1 MIDTL
6 LATDAA
12 APASLF
18 NFYPAPTLA
27 AGALTPGQIT
37 VFLLSLA
44 VLLGLARLLGEIARR
59 FGQPA
64 VLGEILAGVILG
76 QTVFYQVAPEAFDW
90 LFPQY
95 ETAHTVIDANVAGSL
110 GSEANLAD
118 VVDAVESGD
127 AAIESEKPYSPVYI
141 SLLMLMNLSVAFLL
155 LVAGLEV
162 DLSVVWRQGKAAA
175 AVSITGMVIPFALGF
190 GGAYLLPTQM
200 GYDVESDAL
209 LTFALF
215 VGIAM
220 SITALP
226 VIAKILMDLN
236 MFKSDMGMLIM
247 SSAMVNDLLGWIG
260 FAVVLAMI
268 TAAPEIGLGAEE
280 AASGGAGS
288 GLGMTIGL
296 TLLFVAG
303 MLTAGRWAA
312 NKILPFIIAHASWPG
327 GVLGF
332 VLVMALLCGAATE
345 AIGIHSIFGAFLAGV
360 AIGDSKHLR
369 AQTRET
375 IEQFITNIFA
385 PIFFAGVGLR
395 VNFIEGFDFVAVLL
409 VLGIAIAGKVFGCYF
424 GAKLAGLSKR
434 ESWAVGFGMS
444 ARGAMEIILGQLALE
459 AGLINETLFVAI
471 VVMAIATSLF
481 AGPGMQFA
489 LGQKSKRKLA
499 DFLDADA
506 FKVLDC
512 ATRRDAIRQLS
523 TLAAEHLGRSPE
535 IVDAAVWQREQLMST
550 GLGQAIAVP
559 HARLTD
565 LKEPLVAIGLSPAGI
580 DFDAA
585 DGQLAEIVCLI
596 LTPDDQPETQIE
608 LLDIVARTLGKD
620 EVRREAVGAG
630 NYTEF
635 LAALSVAQAKQSEH

>member
-1 MIDTL
+1 MIDPL
-6 LATDAA
+6 AA
-12 APASLF
+12 APSLL
-18 NFYPAPTLA
+18 PAPILA

-44 VLLGLARLLGEIARR
+44 VLLGLARLLGELARR

-76 QTVFYQVAPEAFDW
+76 QTVFAQIAPGAFDW

-95 ETAHTVIDANVAGSL
+95 ETAHTIIDANVEGAPGSQ
-110 GSEANLAD
+110 AKLAAYAE
-118 VVDAVESGD
+118 AVESGD
-127 AAIESEKPYSPVYI
+127 ATLETEKPYSPVFI
-141 SLLMLMNLSVAFLL
+141 SLTMLMNLSVAFLL

-190 GGAYLLPTQM
+190 GGAYLLPEYM
-200 GYDVESDAL
+200 GYDAESDAL

-268 TAAPEIGLGAEE
+268 TVAPEIGLGGEDA
-280 AASGGAGS
+280 AASAGG
-288 GLGMTIGL
+288 GLGMTILL
-296 TLLFVAG
+296 TLLFCGA
-303 MLTAGRWAA
+303 MLTVARWAVD
-312 NKILPFIIAHASWPG
+312 KILPFIIAHASWPG

-395 VNFIEGFDFVAVLL
+395 VNFIEGFDPIAVTL
-409 VLGIAIAGKVFGCYF
+409 VLVIAIAGKVFGCYF
-424 GAKLAGLSKR
+424 GAKLAGLGKR

-471 VVMAIATSLF
+471 VVMAIATSLL
-481 AGPGMQFA
+481 AGPGMQLS
-489 LGQKSKRKLA
+489 LGQKTKRKLA
-499 DFLDADA
+499 DFITADA
-506 FKVLDC
+506 FRVLDC
-512 ATRRDAIRQLS
+512 ATRREAIRQLS
-523 TLAAEHLGRSPE
+523 TLAAEHLDRNPE
-535 IVDAAVWQREQLMST
+535 IVDAAVWHREELMST

-596 LTPDDQPETQIE
+596 LTPDDQPETQLE
-608 LLDIVARTLGKD
+608 LLDIVARTLSQD
-620 EVRREAVGAG
+620 EVRREAVNASS
-630 NYTEF
+630 YTEF
-635 LAALSVAQAKQSEH
+635 LAALSVAEAKQSEH